1 MKTKTLILTVL
12 GLVVLGGCAA
22 TTAQRA
28 PSGMVEVS
36 KAFPVGRYAPD
47 IPFVLVD
54 GRESTFYNEK
64 QPIAIVAFVA
74 LPADEC
80 CELNAEL
87 ANLAARF
94 SHLPVTVLQVSQP
107 LCPRGVE
114 CEAKCVVDSQYLMS
128 VCDAAGITWK
138 GFIDPRP
145 DTVYLID
152 DNGRIVASDRLGNL
166 DRIAEQAE
174 ELGQKAEDIRYEHY
188 AI

>member
-1 MKTKTLILTVL
+1 MKTKTLILTIL
-12 GLVVLGGCAA
+12 GLVALGGCD

-54 GRESTFYNEK
+54 GRASTFYKER

-74 LPADEC
+74 SPAEEC

-87 ANLAARF
+87 ANLADYFR
-94 SHLPVTVLQVSQP
+94 SLPVTVLQVSQP

-114 CEAKCVVDSQYLMS
+114 CEAKCVVDNQYLMS
-128 VCDAAGITWK
+128 VCDAAGIAWK
-138 GFIDPRP
+138 GLINPRP

-152 DNGRIVASDRLGNL
+152 DRGRIVASDRLGNL
-166 DRIAEQAE
+166 DRIAKQAE
-174 ELGQKAEDIRYEHY
+174 ELGEKAEDIRYDHY